1 MKKKKPDEAYMDA
14 KAPMNSRTINA
25 KEDPKGNGRP
35 SGVLRI
41 TIETDLKKKQKQKE
55 VIL

>member
-1 MKKKKPDEAYMDA
+1 MDA